1 MQPRT
6 RKGGLATFVVAGAV
20 VVAGAGG
27 ARADYVL
34 EGLPSASVGYTD
46 NARLVPPSMN
56 PVSDEFGVIAGTAR
70 AHLRQGN
77 ADHSLGLRMSDTFY
91 FHGRGPMALS
101 MELAWLSELRLS
113 APTQMRLGASLAYG
127 QSSTP
132 TGVDVAGGATA
143 QSGLTSRYV
152 SLGATEELVHQVG
165 KRSRVLQSF
174 RFAGM
179 HYLRSFL
186 DFTTSVV
193 VGANA
198 RAEREFGQNLLS
210 VEADVADNITPGV
223 VGASDQLL
231 LAQALAGWRR
241 DLGLAWWVQLKAG
254 ALGILDFHG
263 TQVLEPAALAE
274 VTYRRIYWFATL
286 SGAQTATAN
295 LFIGAA
301 TISDQAALR
310 LALPLARSER
320 FFLVGYGGYT
330 YARLFD
336 DTGTHRAY
344 ELRTAGASFTARGER
359 LPIWASLEYTY
370 SRQFGNGNDLST
382 AIRIDDL
389 ERQTVML
396 TVGGAFVHGAAPPPI
411 FHGVLPGAVP
421 LGESRPEDAGRSPED
436 LPAPTG
442 NGEPGAGGAG
452 SSQTGSGQSSGQGS
466 GNVKNVPR

>member
-1 MQPRT
+1 MQRRT

-27 ARADYVL
+27 ARADYIL

-46 NARLVPPSMN
+46 NAALAPPRLN
-56 PVSDEFGVIAGTAR
+56 PRSDEFGIIAGTVR
-70 AHLRQGN
+70 AHSRQGH
-77 ADHSLGLRMSDTFY
+77 ADHSLGLRLSDTFF

-101 MELAWLSELRLS
+101 LELAWLSELRLS
-113 APTQMRLGASLAYG
+113 AATQMRLGASLAYG
-127 QSSTP
+127 QATSP
-132 TGVDVAGGATA
+132 TGVDVGGGGLA
-143 QSGLTSRYV
+143 QSGQTSRV
-152 SLGATEELVHQVG
+152 LSLGATEELLRQIG
-165 KRSRVLQSF
+165 TRSRLLQSL
-174 RFAGM
+174 RFAGV
-179 HYLRSFL
+179 HYLRSFT
-186 DFTTSVV
+186 DFNTSLVI
-193 VGANA
+193 GAFG

-223 VGASDQLL
+223 MGVSDQLL

-336 DTGTHRAY
+336 DTGVHRAY
-344 ELRTAGASFTARGER
+344 ELRTAGASFTARSEH
-359 LPIWASLEYTY
+359 LPLWASLEYTY
-370 SRQFGNGNDLST
+370 SRQYGNPNSGA
-382 AIRIDDL
+382 AITIDDL

-396 TVGGAFVHGAAPPPI
+396 TVGGAFVHGAAAPPI

-452 SSQTGSGQSSGQGS
+452 SGQTGSGQSSGQGS